1 MPESTRSI
9 EYGLHPRQKLD
20 LHIPEIKAETGR
32 KQPILFLYG
41 GGWKRGSRR
50 MYSSIGRAL
59 AKEGFL
65 TAIADYRL
73 FPEVRFP
80 SFNQDAA
87 LAVKWLAENAENH
100 GALSG
105 GISVIGHSAG
115 AHIGAL
121 LFLDPQYLAEVDL
134 TPDII
139 SSYVGLSG
147 PYTMNLAQYDS
158 VSTIFATAEHPDHA
172 RPIKWV
178 SDSGPLPKSLLLHGR
193 ADRTVY
199 LQNTQYFANALEERG
214 AKVET
219 VSFHR
224 VGHVDMVLALSPY
237 FRWRAPVWDRVI
249 SFLNSDDITE
259 AADEPT
265 AQSTRA
271 ITNSGEDPHGIH
283 K

>member
-9 EYGLHPRQKLD
+9 EYGPHPRQKLD
-20 LHIPEIKAETGR
+20 LHIPEISKETSR

-50 MYSSIGRAL
+50 MYGSIGKAL
-59 AKEGFL
+59 AKEGFV

-87 LAVKWLAENAENH
+87 LAVKWLADNAQDY
-100 GALSG
+100 GASED

-121 LFLDPQYLAEVDL
+121 LFLDPQYLADVDL
-134 TPDII
+134 TPAII

-178 SDSGPLPKSLLLHGR
+178 GDSGALPKSLLLHGR

-224 VGHVDMVLALSPY
+224 VGHVDTVLALSPY
-237 FRWRAPVWDRVI
+237 FRWRAPIWDRVI
-249 SFLNSDDITE
+249 SFLNSDDLTE
-259 AADEPT
+259 AA
-265 AQSTRA
+265 
-271 ITNSGEDPHGIH
+271 